1 MAKKSKLFNC
11 NQSWMYKNLI
21 FKYFDYN
28 LEFFNNTIFK
38 DLPLSYDA
46 AYYQFEREII
56 LINGSTLL

>member
-1 MAKKSKLFNC
+1 
-11 NQSWMYKNLI
+11 MYKNLI